1 MSGRVLTAN
10 VWVEDRLYTV
20 GMTRGV
26 GVPEDVAVKIGDH
39 AWSQPAED
47 TDSAAG
53 GGVSAEEPGAGPGA
67 GSDTDSDGNAAV
79 DGPVTGEHAP
89 SVEPPRAGRGSSREA
104 WAAYAATVGVTVGA
118 DDTRDDIIAAVDAAT
133 A

>member
-26 GVPEDVAVKIGDH
+26 GVPDDVAAKIGDH
-39 AWSQPAED
+39 AWSQPVED
-47 TDSAAG
+47 TDTVA
-53 GGVSAEEPGAGPGA
+53 GGVSGAGPEADPGTASGA
-67 GSDTDSDGNAAV
+67 ADAAE
-79 DGPVTGEHAP
+79 DAAEGPVAGEQ
-89 SVEPPRAGRGSSREA
+89 VEPPRAGRGSSRDA